1 MSCTSEPRFHPD
13 EGVSSKTPLS
23 LWSYTTFRL
32 RDVVNVTQE
41 YWSNKIN
48 CHTFSSSWVER
59 NPDFP
64 VSATGLQG
72 QNQRDSHVVTLPRF
86 PLLKHGFACI
96 HMYPWW
102 KVFCWMRYPLT
113 APPPPHPKKRARD
126 QNKVTA
132 SGVDRAKNYLHMS
145 WKFYG
150 FARKTIVKWL
160 RTEEIE

>member
-1 MSCTSEPRFHPD
+1 MSCTLEPRFHPD

-72 QNQRDSHVVTLPRF
+72 QNQRDNHVVTLPRF

-113 APPPPHPKKRARD
+113 APPPHTQKKGHVIRTRLQLAGWT
-126 QNKVTA
+126 K
-132 SGVDRAKNYLHMS
+132 L
-145 WKFYG
+145 
-150 FARKTIVKWL
+150 KTICICHENFSGSLEKLSWNS
-160 RTEEIE
+160 